1 MFLSPSNIRTQKW
14 FTILELIVGMTIFS
28 IGMTG
33 ILALLSTTIQ
43 NSLYSRHEIVAANLL
58 REQIELVKNTRNSNI
73 RNFIPFNSLL
83 DSDGG
88 VFTGWVYIIEND
100 FSFTGVKMNTN
111 VYGGSDGKII
121 EMPVKIEKSTTVNF
135 SSSWDTFTSAQLFLD
150 AQGRYTHDTTA
161 TGTQY
166 ASYMLISPIG
176 YKDPIPPGNQI
187 LIEKSGSGQWYI
199 LDARVLVKTNG
210 QYKEYDLKWIV
221 TDWK

>member
-1 MFLSPSNIRTQKW
+1 MFLSLSNIRTQKW

-43 NSLYSRHEIVAANLL
+43 NSLYSRHEIVAANIL

-83 DSDGG
+83 DGNGG

-100 FSFTGVKMNTN
+100 FSSNKLELRANGL
-111 VYGGSDGKII
+111 GGSDGEVTK
-121 EMPVKIEKSTTVNF
+121 MPVKMERKTIDF
-135 SSSWDTFTSAQLFLD
+135 SSSWTTFDSAQLFLD
-150 AQGRYTHDTTA
+150 SQERYTHDTTA

-166 ASYMLISPIG
+166 ASYMIISPIS
-176 YKDPIPPGNQI
+176 YKDPNTGNQTPVV
-187 LIEKSGSGQWYI
+187 KSGSGQWYI
-199 LDARVLVKTNG
+199 LDARVLVKSSG
-210 QYKEYDLKWIV
+210 QYKEYDLKGIV

>member
-1 MFLSPSNIRTQKW
+1 MFLSLSNIRTQKW

-83 DSDGG
+83 DGNGG
-88 VFTGWVYIIEND
+88 IFTGWVYIIEND
-100 FSFTGVKMNTN
+100 FSSTRLEMNTN
-111 VYGGSDGKII
+111 VYGGSDGKITK
-121 EMPVKIEKSTTVNF
+121 MPVKMERKTIDF
-135 SSSWDTFTSAQLFLD
+135 SSSWATFDSAQLFLD
-150 AQGRYTHDTTA
+150 SQGRYIHDKTISA

-166 ASYMLISPIG
+166 ASYMIISPIS
-176 YKDPIPPGNQI
+176 YKDTSGGQVPV
-187 LIEKSGSGQWYI
+187 EKSGSGQWYI
-199 LDARVLVKTNG
+199 LDARVLVKSSG
-210 QYKEYDLKWIV
+210 QYKEYDLKGIV